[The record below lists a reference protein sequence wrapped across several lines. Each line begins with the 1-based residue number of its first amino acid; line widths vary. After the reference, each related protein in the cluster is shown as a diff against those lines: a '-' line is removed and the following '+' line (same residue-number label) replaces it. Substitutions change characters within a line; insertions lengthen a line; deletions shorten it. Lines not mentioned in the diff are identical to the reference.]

1 MEAVDDAPGDVAPE
15 FLHAGAPQEIEDG
28 ADDHLHGPARGVR
41 VGHFRRHGFIVDR
54 ELAHTV
60 LFAKGCI
67 ETRGFDLFT
76 VECAKIG
83 KVGDSV
89 LHNDL
94 LVSNSSS
101 SAMTAGHSASCVQQ
115 VRDVNRE
122 AGRNV
127 AAKSGNR
134 FLASALQSPRQGRTP
149 VNAAIAGRGGADF
162 VGATGTRKIGGTAHP

>member
-1 MEAVDDAPGDVAPE
+1 MEAVDDAPGNVAPE
-15 FLHAGAPQEIEDG
+15 FLHAGAPQEIENG
-28 ADDHLHGPARGVR
+28 ANDHLHGPARGVGIR
-41 VGHFRRHGFIVDR
+41 HLGGHWLVVDR

-60 LFAKGCI
+60 LFGKSCI

-76 VECAKIG
+76 VERAEIG

-89 LHNDL
+89 LHSDL

-122 AGRNV
+122 AGRSS
-127 AAKSGNR
+127 APKSGNR
-134 FLASALQSPRQGRTP
+134 FLA
-149 VNAAIAGRGGADF
+149 
-162 VGATGTRKIGGTAHP
+162 